1 MFNKDWWKL
10 PMQIA
15 MGLVLSSLIQA
26 VAVFVL
32 RAIGAGKMLTP

>member
-1 MFNKDWWKL
+1 MFNEWWKL

-15 MGLVLSSLIQA
+15 MGLVLSALIQA

-32 RAIGAGKMLTP
+32 RAISGGKFGG